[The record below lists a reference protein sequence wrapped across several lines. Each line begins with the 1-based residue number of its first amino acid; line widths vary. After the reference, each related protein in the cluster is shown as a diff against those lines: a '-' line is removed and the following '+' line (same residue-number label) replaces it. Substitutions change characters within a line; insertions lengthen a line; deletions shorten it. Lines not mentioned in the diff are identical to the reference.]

1 MRSLISILGVLL
13 SIQASAAPKRISSI
27 IKDLGKVE
35 KVYLYPG
42 LISVI
47 EFPHPLLEVR
57 IGNPKAL
64 KVEISQVSNRELT
77 LHLTGAAAKAT
88 NLIVR
93 SNQKLYV
100 FDIVPSRVSHQDY
113 VQVKSF
119 YGAPER
125 SGSDG
130 VLLERGRISP
140 SSGID
145 RVGKGK
151 LIESETLGGF

>member
-1 MRSLISILGVLL
+1 MRILLLILGVLL
-13 SIQASAAPKRISSI
+13 SIHASAAPKRISSI

-64 KVEISQVSNRELT
+64 KVEISQVSSRELT
-77 LHLTGAAAKAT
+77 LHLSGLAAKAT

-100 FDIVPSRVSHQDY
+100 FDIVPSRVSHQDF

-119 YGAPER
+119 YGGPER
-125 SGSDG
+125 SVSDG

-145 RVGKGK
+145 RVVKGK

>member
-1 MRSLISILGVLL
+1 MRIMVLL
-13 SIQASAAPKRISSI
+13 FCVLHSSNVFATPKRISSI

-57 IGNPKAL
+57 LGNPKAL

-77 LHLTGAAAKAT
+77 LHLTGLTARAT

-100 FDIVPSRVSHQDY
+100 FDVIPSRVSHQDY
-113 VQVKSF
+113 IQVKSF
-119 YGAPER
+119 YGGPE
-125 SGSDG
+125 GSSAG
-130 VLLERGRISP
+130 VLLERGKIAP
-140 SSGID
+140 GALGEPI
-145 RVGKGK
+145 KGR
-151 LIESETLGGF
+151 LIQSESLGGF